1 MFLSIGGSS
10 LFIISVMLSGCGSTE
25 IMKNVDETYTVAAQY
40 GSANG
45 SWDRASKEASEKALV
60 LL

>member
-1 MFLSIGGSS
+1 MIHLFES
-10 LFIISVMLSGCGSTE
+10 LGLFKKSTESKFQGEATCLIISVMLSGCGSTE

-45 SWDRASKEASEKALV
+45 S
-60 LL
+60 